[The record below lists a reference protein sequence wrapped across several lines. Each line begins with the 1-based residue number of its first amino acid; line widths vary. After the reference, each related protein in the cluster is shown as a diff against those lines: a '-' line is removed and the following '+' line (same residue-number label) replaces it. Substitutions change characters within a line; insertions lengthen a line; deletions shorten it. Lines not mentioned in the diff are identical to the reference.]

1 MGMMKNQA
9 LNLYVNKKTPVS
21 EESNCA
27 ACWVQGVSQFLL
39 KKGQDQ
45 EKEESEKRTGQ
56 WEILG

>member
-1 MGMMKNQA
+1 MGTMKIQA
-9 LNLYVNKKTPVS
+9 LNLHVNKKTPVS

-56 WEILG
+56 